1 GTELEGLS
9 DVFDRGSRTVFDL
22 DLGRAQRL
30 FGSRSYAE
38 ARAGFEALQAGASG
52 DTRELVDLRLAECDF
67 YLGRYGSTLDGT
79 RPHLDRAARKAEAQF
94 FHLSAL
100 RELGEADEYVSRT
113 RALVA
118 EFPDSSWSEEA
129 LNNLAIYY
137 TRTDDD
143 AAAAETYGELF
154 RRFPNGPRA
163 ERAAWKV
170 GWWAYK
176 NARYDEAS
184 AVFEQTAA
192 TFPRSDYRPSYLY
205 WSARARDHVGDGA
218 AATARYRLATV
229 DYMKTYYGR
238 LSARRLEHRRVEAGD
253 DGEAIEATNG
263 RQGMPSAPA
272 PASTSDS
279 TIEPGLPPTHAL
291 IRLLLSL
298 ELYEQAANEVQ
309 FAQRVYGDS
318 PALQATLAFVHNR
331 RGDFRRGINLMKR
344 AYPQHMTEAAKLPP
358 DILKVIFPLEYWELI
373 RRHATAR
380 GLDPYLIAALVAQES
395 TFDATIRSAANAWGL
410 MQIIPATGRRLA
422 RSVGIRRFRTE
433 MLTRPDVN
441 VRLGTTHF
449 KRLVTQFGGA
459 HVALASYNA
468 GESRVARWVAERPGL
483 ERDEFIDDIPFP
495 ETQNYVKR
503 ILGTAEDYRQL
514 YGSETVRPGRALREP
529 PSRPASR
536 RPVAK
541 SPTGEKPQKSGA
553 RRK

>member
-1 GTELEGLS
+1 
-9 DVFDRGSRTVFDL
+9 
-22 DLGRAQRL
+22 
-30 FGSRSYAE
+30 
-38 ARAGFEALQAGASG
+38 
-52 DTRELVDLRLAECDF
+52 
-67 YLGRYGSTLDGT
+67 
-79 RPHLDRAARKAEAQF
+79 
-94 FHLSAL
+94 
-100 RELGEADEYVSRT
+100 
-113 RALVA
+113 
-118 EFPDSSWSEEA
+118 
-129 LNNLAIYY
+129 
-137 TRTDDD
+137 
-143 AAAAETYGELF
+143 
-154 RRFPNGPRA
+154 
-163 ERAAWKV
+163 
-170 GWWAYK
+170 
-176 NARYDEAS
+176 
-184 AVFEQTAA
+184 
-192 TFPRSDYRPSYLY
+192 
-205 WSARARDHVGDGA
+205 
-218 AATARYRLATV
+218 
-229 DYMKTYYGR
+229 M
-238 LSARRLEHRRVEAGD
+238 EAGD
-253 DGEAIEATNG
+253 DGDAIEATNG

-529 PSRPASR
+529 PSRPASGK
-536 RPVAK
+536 PVAK
-541 SPTGEKPQKSGA
+541 SPTGKKPQKSGA